1 LNSAD
6 AAARFC
12 FIENPRF
19 HQDGSGRL
27 PPSDRRVMTEGLE
40 TRRPVFPVYLFERRR
55 HADDPEIDFV
65 GRLFFN
71 AFGHQV
77 LTKRARREVTDI
89 IAHLQ
94 NEVRAGRLPLDDV
107 IIGWPGTGRRPLN
120 AIDTD
125 DEAAMQRWRKRAF
138 KIELR
143 PTTTSVADGRIIR
156 PGKNA

>member
-1 LNSAD
+1 
-6 AAARFC
+6 
-12 FIENPRF
+12 
-19 HQDGSGRL
+19 
-27 PPSDRRVMTEGLE
+27 MTEGLE